1 MVSIDGKAV
10 IHLDNGKILKGNK
23 FVDQVNA
30 IPYGERTGGANDK
43 DVEDLDFIPLIFYD
57 VWNEKSITFRGMNLG
72 AITDTV
78 TPSWEEQEYVG
89 RPVKSH
95 TYGGTERSISFDF
108 DIYPKTRQEFPVLLE
123 NE

>member
-1 MVSIDGKAV
+1 
-10 IHLDNGKILKGNK
+10 
-23 FVDQVNA
+23 
-30 IPYGERTGGANDK
+30 
-43 DVEDLDFIPLIFYD
+43 
-57 VWNEKSITFRGMNLG
+57 MNLG

-123 NE
+123 KLNYLVGLCYPNLDRNLFFYYLHLWPLLVY